1 MNTAFRSIIALVFSA
16 ALQSFAATAADLRGV
31 EAEISRL
38 DARRVEALLKADVK
52 ALDQIY
58 SDDLVYVHSGGKID
72 SKQPYLALL
81 TSGNLNYVSQTYDPP
96 ARVVVAGPDTAFV
109 TGRVT
114 IELKSKTG
122 QISKRVLAT
131 TTVYARSAAGWK
143 AILYQS
149 TPVQP

>member
-1 MNTAFRSIIALVFSA
+1 MNTLLRLIYVSVFTA
-16 ALQSFAATAADLRGV
+16 THFGFAASAVDRGSI
-31 EAEISRL
+31 EAEILRL
-38 DARRVEALLKADVK
+38 DTRRIEALVKADMK
-52 ALDQIY
+52 ALDEIY
-58 SDDLVYVHSGGKID
+58 SDDLIYVHSAGKID

-81 TSGNLNYVSQTYDPP
+81 TSGSLNYVSQRYDPP

-114 IELKSKTG
+114 IELKSRTD
-122 QISKRVLAT
+122 QITKRVLTT
-131 TTVYARSAAGWK
+131 TTVYARGAAGWK

>member
-1 MNTAFRSIIALVFSA
+1 MNPLLRFVFILLFTAAVPAIAAS
-16 ALQSFAATAADLRGV
+16 ADLRAI

-38 DARRVEALLKADVK
+38 DTRRIDALINADMK
-52 ALDQIY
+52 ALDEIF
-58 SDDLVYVHSGGKID
+58 SDELVYVHSGGKID
-72 SKQPYLALL
+72 AKKPYLALVA
-81 TSGNLNYVSQTYDPP
+81 SGSLDYVSQHYDPP
-96 ARVVVAGPDTAFV
+96 ARVVVAGPDTAFA

-122 QISKRVLAT
+122 QISKRVLTT
-131 TTVYARSAAGWK
+131 TTVYARTAAGWK

>member
-1 MNTAFRSIIALVFSA
+1 MNRLRHLSFVLIFAVALGGLAASAADTRSI
-16 ALQSFAATAADLRGV
+16 

-38 DARRVEALLKADVK
+38 DNRRIQALVDADLKT
-52 ALDQIY
+52 LDQIY

-72 SKQPYLALL
+72 GKQPYLALL
-81 TSGNLNYVSQTYDPP
+81 ASGSLDYVSQQYDPP
-96 ARVVVAGPDTAFV
+96 ARVVVANADSAFV

-122 QISKRVLAT
+122 QITKRVLAT
-131 TTVYARSAAGWK
+131 TTVYARSAGGWK
-143 AILYQS
+143 VVLYQG

>member
-1 MNTAFRSIIALVFSA
+1 MITLSRLICVLIITTACHAVAAPADFRAI
-16 ALQSFAATAADLRGV
+16 
-31 EAEISRL
+31 EAEISVL
-38 DARRVEALLKADVK
+38 DGRRIEALINADTKV
-52 ALDQIY
+52 LDEIY

-72 SKQPYLALL
+72 SKKPYLALL
-81 TSGNLNYVSQTYDPP
+81 TSGSLDYVSQTYDPP
-96 ARVVVAGPDTAFV
+96 ARVVVANANSAFV

-131 TTVYARSAAGWK
+131 TTVYARTASGWK
-143 AILYQS
+143 AVLYQG

>member
-1 MNTAFRSIIALVFSA
+1 MNTAFRFIIILVFSA
-16 ALQSFAATAADLRGV
+16 ALQGFAATAADLRSV

-122 QISKRVLAT
+122 EISKRVLAT

>member
-1 MNTAFRSIIALVFSA
+1 MKNISRLLFILLLAVTPHA
-16 ALQSFAATAADLRGV
+16 FAANAADLRGV

-38 DARRVEALLKADVK
+38 DTRRIEALLKADIK
-52 ALDQIY
+52 ALEEIY

-72 SKQPYLALL
+72 SKKPYLALL

-109 TGRVT
+109 TGRVA

-122 QISKRVLAT
+122 QITKRLLTT

-143 AILYQS
+143 AIFYQS

>member
-1 MNTAFRSIIALVFSA
+1 MNTLLRLVFI
-16 ALQSFAATAADLRGV
+16 LLFTAAYPAIAASADRRGI

-38 DARRVEALLKADVK
+38 DTRRIEALVNADMK
-52 ALDQIY
+52 ALDEIF

-72 SKQPYLALL
+72 AKKPYLALVS
-81 TSGNLNYVSQTYDPP
+81 SGSLDYVSQQYDPP
-96 ARVVVAGPDTAFV
+96 ARVVVGGPDTAFV

-114 IELKSKTG
+114 IELKSKAG
-122 QISKRVLAT
+122 QITKRVLTT
-131 TTVYARSAAGWK
+131 TTVYARTAAGWK